1 MKKLI
6 SLILSLAMAFSF
18 AAGLSVSDAL
28 PDIAMTAYAE
38 ESTPLEKQMLPYH
51 YSKLSD
57 TEKSV
62 YIKLRKA
69 AINHEKTFSVNK
81 SMDKDVVSNLVDIIF
96 YEDALA
102 FNVKKVSYMI
112 SNKKTEFEISYS
124 FNQESAEKMMKKM
137 DAVAKKV
144 TSKFKEDTSTYSKIL
159 YIHDYIIDNT
169 VYDESLNSAHS
180 AYGSMISGKAVCEG
194 YARAFGY
201 ICSKA
206 GIKTVNVVGKAT
218 DEKGHTESHMW
229 NRVYYN
235 KKWYDID
242 LTWDDPVMPY
252 VENKSYQYFMPGS
265 AMFAKSHKPGGTT
278 LKYPEATKDTSMNYY
293 AKKKLVADDNSSAYS
308 LLVSQIAKAAKNGH
322 SVATIKLTDKDAFNK
337 FKKYLEKNDSEKI
350 FDAIAAAD
358 KKTTVSIV
366 TDRVYG
372 YSADN
377 KALTVSVYFMMK
389 NTSIYDYY
397 TDVSKL
403 SSDEKEFFKDAGVS
417 MKKPSK
423 AA

>member
-18 AAGLSVSDAL
+18 AAGISAGGIL
-28 PDIAMTAYAE
+28 PDIAVSAYAE

-57 TEKSV
+57 TGKSV
-62 YIKLRKA
+62 YLQLRKA
-69 AINHEKTFSVNK
+69 AINHDKSFKVNK
-81 SMDKDVVSNLVDIIF
+81 ALDKELVTNLVDIIF

-102 FNVKKVSYMI
+102 FNVKGVSYKI
-112 SNKKTEFEISYS
+112 SSRTTEFDITYT

-137 DAVAKKV
+137 DAVAEKV
-144 TSKFKEDTSTYSKIL
+144 ISKFTEDTSTYNKIL
-159 YIHDYIIDNT
+159 YIHDYIIGHT

-206 GIKTVNVVGKAT
+206 GIKTVNVVGTAT
-218 DEKGHTESHMW
+218 DDKGHTENHMW

-235 KKWYDID
+235 KKWYDLD
-242 LTWDDPVMPY
+242 LTWNDPVMPY

-265 AMFAKSHKPGGTT
+265 AMFAKSHKPGGTSLT
-278 LKYPEATKDTSMNYY
+278 YPEATSNTSMNYY
-293 AKKKLVADDNSSAYS
+293 TKKKLVAEDNSSAYS
-308 LLVSQIAKAAKNGH
+308 LLVAQIAKQAKSGH
-322 SVATIKLTDKDAFNK
+322 TVATIKLSDKAAFND
-337 FKKYLEKNDSEKI
+337 FKNYLEKDNSKKL
-350 FDAIAAAD
+350 FAAVAAAN
-358 KKTTVSIV
+358 KKTSVTII
-366 TDRVYG
+366 TDRFYG
-372 YSADN
+372 YVADS
-377 KALTVSVYFMMK
+377 KSLTVSVYFMMK
-389 NTSIYDYY
+389 NTTLDDYF
-397 TDVSKL
+397 TDVSSV
-403 SSDEKEFFKDAGVS
+403 SSDDVKFFKDAGIGT
-417 MKKPSK
+417 KKVAK